1 MAYQAKIQ
9 IKTTGLSQLNKI
21 NASVDRINKSIISI
35 NKGGIKGKEVLVAS
49 KQNLATSR
57 QQLTVDK
64 QSNKQLTGILQKEK
78 LVTKQ
83 LQQQAVSSEKIA
95 KANRFR
101 GKAGGTT
108 GGKAGG
114 GSGALQSGLISG
126 AFPLLFGQ
134 GPLGAAAGFTG
145 GFVGTKVGGQMGGF
159 AGGLVA
165 TALLQTITN
174 TVNGINEL
182 GSALND
188 PARNLS
194 ILTQNLSKFD
204 RSISTSIDILQSAG
218 LTQSAGQFGRAR
230 FGAEFGEGGASSI
243 AEMNKAFKEFGRVT
257 AKLGTE
263 LAILASGPLT
273 GFMKMLNFVLGGGGT
288 TGSSDQ
294 SLSETLTETIRK
306 REKAIEEILDLEN
319 SIEAKLK
326 ERDIAKAV
334 VFEPDK
340 EKRRELSRSG
350 DLGKAQSK
358 FRRLGGEISEDKTN
372 LERLKA
378 EVKNFDDLVRLGK
391 LQQRIL
397 KDTEI
402 KLKDQLEIEKNRVN
416 LTEKELINLEQNA
429 KIKDLIFRIDKQKA
443 EISAIEESGSKA
455 ELERAKQTLINLGL
469 ELDLVKQITENRLRA
484 ADPLLSRTD
493 ELNKEMQKLNDTQL
507 QSVNLTKLMGSSF
520 ESSFKGIIKGTMS
533 VEQAFGNML
542 DRMADHFLDMAAKMM
557 ANQFQQGLLGLIGK
571 SIGGGFMDFVGKD
584 DFTGAFSPGAK
595 GPSPLLG
602 FANGGRP
609 PVGKPSMVGE
619 KGPELFVPRSSGTIV
634 PNNKLGGGGNN
645 NVVVNV
651 DASGS
656 DVQGDDA
663 GGQELGSLIAAAVQG
678 ELVKQQRPG
687 GLLNR

>member
-78 LVTKQ
+78 LLTKQ

-108 GGKAGG
+108 GGTAGG

-165 TALLQTITN
+165 TALLQTVTN

-188 PARNLS
+188 PSRNLS

-319 SIEAKLK
+319 SLEAKIQ
-326 ERDIAKAV
+326 ERDRLKGII
-334 VFEPDK
+334 FEPDK
-340 EKRRELSRSG
+340 EKRRELNQSG
-350 DLGKAQSK
+350 ELGKAQSK

-378 EVKNFDDLVRLGK
+378 EVKNFDNLVRLGK

-443 EISAIEESGSKA
+443 EIQAIEESGSKA

-493 ELNKEMQKLNDTQL
+493 ELNQEMMKLHDTQR
-507 QSVNLTKLMGSSF
+507 QAVNLTKVMGSSF
-520 ESSFKGIIKGTMS
+520 EQSFKGIISGTMS
-533 VEQAFGNML
+533 VQQAFGHML
-542 DRMADHFLDMAAKMM
+542 NRIADHFFDMAAKMM
-557 ANQFQQGLLGLIGK
+557 ATKFQQGLLGLISK
-571 SIGGGFMDFVGKD
+571 SVSGDVFAGFNAGPTDPNTLTMASF
-584 DFTGAFSPGAK
+584 AK
-595 GPSPLLG
+595 
-602 FANGGRP
+602 GGRP
-609 PVGKPSMVGE
+609 PVGKPSLVGE
-619 KGPELFVPRSSGTIV
+619 KGPELFVPKTSGTII
-634 PNNKLGGGGNN
+634 PNDKLGGGGSTNIS
-645 NVVVNV
+645 VNV

-656 DVQGDDA
+656 SVQGDEQQ
-663 GGQELGSLIAAAVQG
+663 GKELGRLISVAIQS
-678 ELVKQQRPG
+678 ELIKQRRPG
-687 GLLNR
+687 GLLR